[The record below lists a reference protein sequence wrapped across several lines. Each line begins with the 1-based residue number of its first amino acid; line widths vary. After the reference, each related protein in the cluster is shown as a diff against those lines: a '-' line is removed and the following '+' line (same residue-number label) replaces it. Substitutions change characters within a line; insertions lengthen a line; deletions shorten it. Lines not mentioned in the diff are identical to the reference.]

1 MRQTCDKEVVQESVR
16 VTLAVTHST
25 GDMEPEEAT
34 SYSQAGTPVEQ
45 YGHQPIHKT
54 QIPKMS

>member
-25 GDMEPEEAT
+25 GDVEPEEAT
-34 SYSQAGTPVEQ
+34 SYSQAGTPVE
-45 YGHQPIHKT
+45 
-54 QIPKMS
+54 